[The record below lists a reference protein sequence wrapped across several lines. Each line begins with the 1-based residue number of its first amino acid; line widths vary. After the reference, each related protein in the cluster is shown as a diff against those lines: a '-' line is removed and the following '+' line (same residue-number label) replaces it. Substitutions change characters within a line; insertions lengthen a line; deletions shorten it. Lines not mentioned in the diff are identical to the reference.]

1 MAILFLNSVKTSSIL
16 NLWKENYFK
25 TTNKQ
30 TKGRKKKKKRKKWKR
45 WNLGSGKWTVNFT
58 SSRGRAVRLCVH
70 LYLLPALAA
79 QQQVPLLSPALWL
92 PWIPALAHQLSPP
105 DRVCSSWRLRA
116 PHWMDPSSSLLYP
129 ASSVKLAR
137 RHRAWDLSPFQ
148 MCLKLASVFKSN

>member
-30 TKGRKKKKKRKKWKR
+30 TKGRKKKKKEKMKKDGIWDQENELWISQAAEAEQSGYVCTCICCLPQQHSSR
-45 WNLGSGKWTVNFT
+45 SLYSAQPCGFPGSLPWLT
-58 SSRGRAVRLCVH
+58 SSPPQTGC
-70 LYLLPALAA
+70 AA
-79 QQQVPLLSPALWL
+79 AEGSVPLTG
-92 PWIPALAHQLSPP
+92 WILHG
-105 DRVCSSWRLRA
+105 
-116 PHWMDPSSSLLYP
+116 SLLYP

-148 MCLKLASVFKSN
+148 TCLKLASVFKSN